1 MESQDQD
8 GLFSRSF
15 HMEVLVCFVT
25 PKEVHVSTATAVF
38 VIVVIVVVIIIILS
52 SV

>member
-1 MESQDQD
+1 MVCLVDHH
-8 GLFSRSF
+8 GGRF